1 MERRRHRER
10 RSVEVAE
17 LLGIV
22 AEIKERAPDSGI
34 IMIEGE
40 LAARS
45 LYASRTDIADALIHL
60 DPIGARIRW
69 SEISPRVNYK
79 VPGKISIRQSFF
91 FLNIIK
97 IITIVKIFFKSQII
111 V

>member
-1 MERRRHRER
+1 M
-10 RSVEVAE
+10 AE

-69 SEISPRVNYK
+69 SEITPRVNYK

>member
-45 LYASRTDIADALIHL
+45 L
-60 DPIGARIRW
+60 
-69 SEISPRVNYK
+69 
-79 VPGKISIRQSFF
+79 
-91 FLNIIK
+91 
-97 IITIVKIFFKSQII
+97 
-111 V
+111 